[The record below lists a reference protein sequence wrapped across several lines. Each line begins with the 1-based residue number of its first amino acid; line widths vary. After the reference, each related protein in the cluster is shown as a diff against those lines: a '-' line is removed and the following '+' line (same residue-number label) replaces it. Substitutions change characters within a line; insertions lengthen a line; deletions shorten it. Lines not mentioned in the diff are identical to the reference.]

1 VGSPVLSDVEA
12 TSRVRRATWEP
23 RPRNASANA
32 KIPSS
37 SELSRYFTYVADWG
51 TCGNRYRNQ
60 VTGNHGLTNPTTD
73 ELIQWAAHKWGF
85 DEDIIRGVAVKESY
99 WNQDALGDFE
109 NGIPMSYGLT
119 QVRRNNG
126 GKVGPNWDGSFPL
139 SRDSTAFNLDVWGA
153 SVRQYFEGC
162 AAQIGGPNPR
172 GDVWSSLGHWF
183 WGWGSITD
191 AGAQDYI
198 NAVRSNYTNQ
208 VWARSGF

>member
-1 VGSPVLSDVEA
+1 ME
-12 TSRVRRATWEP
+12 
-23 RPRNASANA
+23 
-32 KIPSS
+32 
-37 SELSRYFTYVADWG
+37 
-51 TCGNRYRNQ
+51 
-60 VTGNHGLTNPTTD
+60 LTNSMRRCLTLLDQYGEALRSGPRSD
-73 ELIQWAAHKWGF
+73 QWSWY
-85 DEDIIRGVAVKESY
+85 I
-99 WNQDALGDFE
+99 

-139 SRDSTAFNLDVWGA
+139 SKDSTAFNLDVWGA

-162 AAQIGGPNPR
+162 AAQIGGPNSR

-183 WGWGSITD
+183 WGWGSIND

-198 NAVRSNYTNQ
+198 NAVRNNYTNQ